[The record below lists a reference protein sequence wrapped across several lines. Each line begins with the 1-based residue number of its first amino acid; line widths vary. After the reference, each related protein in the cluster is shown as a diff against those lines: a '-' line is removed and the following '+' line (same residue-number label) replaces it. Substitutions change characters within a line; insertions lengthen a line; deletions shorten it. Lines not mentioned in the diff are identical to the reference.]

1 MMRSLYSAVSGLKSH
16 QTKMDVIGN
25 NIANVNTV
33 AFKSSSVT
41 FSDVMYQT
49 TSMASS
55 PNAATGVGGINAK
68 QIGLGSTMAT
78 SKVSISQAG
87 ATQTTGSALDCKI
100 NGKSFFV
107 VSDGKSNFFTRV
119 GSFTFDAAGNLVM
132 NSTGYNVMGWQ
143 VDPATGDIKK
153 DTVSALRIMSAEN
166 MISNPEAT
174 TDAYVSGVLDS
185 NSTAV
190 KTDSGYSM
198 NLNFYDA
205 LGYQYTAKFKATEGN
220 TAGEYKIS
228 LTDILDSNS
237 KSIFGNNGIDTYV
250 FGPVRT
256 YINKLKD
263 ETINPAIK
271 EYIDNYDDSI
281 LQDIET
287 ALKYLHLDFL
297 TVKND
302 EIWWNVKKM
311 NDLISKLTGDV
322 DVELKSVDDVLNDDE
337 LKVVKPKK

>member
-1 MMRSLYSAVSGLKSH
+1 MKKLNQYINEELTKADLKNIISGK
-16 QTKMDVIGN
+16 
-25 NIANVNTV
+25 
-33 AFKSSSVT
+33 
-41 FSDVMYQT
+41 SDVKSDKEFDEVKAEYEKLKKEFDEK
-49 TSMASS
+49 SKKLFLNKKYDEASKLVIAWNKKS
-55 PNAATGVGGINAK
+55 KEFGTKFKEINSKISGELK
-68 QIGLGSTMAT
+68 QKYRKFNIYYA
-78 SKVSISQAG
+78 
-87 ATQTTGSALDCKI
+87 
-100 NGKSFFV
+100 FV
-107 VSDGKSNFFTRV
+107 N
-119 GSFTFDAAGNLVM
+119 
-132 NSTGYNVMGWQ
+132 
-143 VDPATGDIKK
+143 I
-153 DTVSALRIMSAEN
+153 
-166 MISNPEAT
+166 
-174 TDAYVSGVLDS
+174 
-185 NSTAV
+185 
-190 KTDSGYSM
+190 
-198 NLNFYDA
+198 
-205 LGYQYTAKFKATEGN
+205 YQYVNNSIKNTDKKFVEMT
-220 TAGEYKIS
+220 
-228 LTDILDSNS
+228 

-322 DVELKSVDDVLNDDE
+322 VVELKSVDDVLNDDE